1 MGCLCPKLKLN
12 KFNKY
17 LNEKLNE
24 EPAPIEKEDQ
34 DILITVGNPKYPD
47 ISQKRKLAEFLISN
61 DFNIFK
67 KHLEQVK
74 QLSDEDFYELFKGNT
89 NHNFNVPNKRKF
101 KELAQKFDDNYELI
115 SNYYNNEEY
124 YDNIKKIWRLN
135 ILQKLKEEEDFSKKE
150 EIMKKINLN
159 QNEWDKEFKEY
170 FYSIIMQKSEKPY
183 GERIKNY
190 IQADYGN
197 FDDLIKNVNKCKKNV
212 EKSEESHCN
221 KVLKANLDT
230 TASKL
235 ISKFLPLFLK
245 NFEEEIRKMPDE
257 LRKKEEQ
264 NAYDRIKDMI
274 VNESD
279 RNKLIK
285 EVEKI
290 YAKEITQSQK
300 ENATFGFV
308 SEFEELK
315 ILSIKFTEQEEKEW
329 GIFEDDE
336 EILDFKEVGFSD
348 KAQVFFKNNAI
359 KHAYL
364 GLSLANLTY
373 SLLHLGQTFMNK
385 EILNNLNKKYKA
397 ELDRIENNFR
407 KHQSKVEIIPDDI
420 DEAIEK
426 IIELGKIF
434 QTDLDEINELISN
447 IENDIL
453 GVQTEKNKSIFNA
466 IGSGLGG
473 LLGIVGMAYT
483 EGNDRKEYAGG
494 TLADI
499 LALIANCSDIS
510 VQQKI
515 INDLKTN
522 RDRANNLKK
531 EIEKEID
538 KLRQKF
544 EALKCKHYS

>member
-1 MGCLCPKLKLN
+1 
-12 KFNKY
+12 
-17 LNEKLNE
+17 
-24 EPAPIEKEDQ
+24 
-34 DILITVGNPKYPD
+34 
-47 ISQKRKLAEFLISN
+47 
-61 DFNIFK
+61 
-67 KHLEQVK
+67 
-74 QLSDEDFYELFKGNT
+74 
-89 NHNFNVPNKRKF
+89 
-101 KELAQKFDDNYELI
+101 
-115 SNYYNNEEY
+115 
-124 YDNIKKIWRLN
+124 
-135 ILQKLKEEEDFSKKE
+135 
-150 EIMKKINLN
+150 MKKINLN

>member
-74 QLSDEDFYELFKGNT
+74 QLSDEDFYELFEGNT
-89 NHNFNVPNKRKF
+89 KHNFNVPNKREF
-101 KELAQKFDDNYELI
+101 KQLAQKFDDNYELI

>member
-89 NHNFNVPNKRKF
+89 NHNFNVPNKREF

-150 EIMKKINLN
+150 EIMKKIDLN

-434 QTDLDEINELISN
+434 QADLDEINELISN

>member
-89 NHNFNVPNKRKF
+89 NHNFNVPNKREF

-170 FYSIIMQKSEKPY
+170 FDSIIMQKSEKPY
-183 GERIKNY
+183 GERIQNY
-190 IQADYGN
+190 IQAFYGN

>member
-89 NHNFNVPNKRKF
+89 NHNFNVPNKREF
-101 KELAQKFDDNYELI
+101 KQLAQKFDDNYELI

>member
-89 NHNFNVPNKRKF
+89 NHNFNVPNKREF

>member
-12 KFNKY
+12 KFIKD

-34 DILITVGNPKYPD
+34 DIHITVGNPKYPD

-61 DFNIFK
+61 DLNIFK
-67 KHLEQVK
+67 KLLMQVK
-74 QLSDEDFYELFKGNT
+74 QLSDEDFYQLFEGNT
-89 NHNFNVPNKRKF
+89 KHNFNVPNK
-101 KELAQKFDDNYELI
+101 KEFIQLVQKFDDNYELI
-115 SNYYNNEEY
+115 SKYYNNEKY
-124 YDNIKKIWRLN
+124 YDNMKKIWRLN
-135 ILQKLKEEEDFSKKE
+135 ILQKLIEEEDFSKKE
-150 EIMKKINLN
+150 DIINKMNLN
-159 QNEWDKEFKEY
+159 KNEWDEEFKDC
-170 FYSIIMQKSEKPY
+170 FYSIIMGKPKKSY
-183 GERIKNY
+183 GERINNY
-190 IQADYGN
+190 IQANYGN
-197 FDDLIKNVNKCKKNV
+197 FDDLIKAVNKCKKNV

-235 ISKFLPLFLK
+235 INKFLPLFLK

-264 NAYDRIKDMI
+264 NAYDTIKDI
-274 VNESD
+274 IYDESD
-279 RNKLIK
+279 RNKLIN
-285 EVEKI
+285 EVKKI
-290 YAKEITQSQK
+290 YEKEISESQK

-315 ILSIKFTEQEEKEW
+315 NLSTKFNEENDYW
-329 GIFEDDE
+329 DLFEDE
-336 EILDFKEVGFSD
+336 EQLEFKKLGFSD

-359 KHAYL
+359 KHAFL
-364 GLSLANLTY
+364 GLSLANFTY
-373 SLLHLGQTFMNK
+373 SVLHLTQTFMK
-385 EILNNLNKKYKA
+385 REILNNLNKKYKA
-397 ELDRIENNFR
+397 EIDRIEDNFR
-407 KHQSKVEIIPDDI
+407 RHQSKVEIIPDDI

-434 QTDLDEINELISN
+434 QADLDEINELINN

-453 GVQTEKNKSIFNA
+453 GVQTERNKSIFNV

-483 EGNDRKEYAGG
+483 EGNDRKEYAAG
-494 TLADI
+494 TLADF
-499 LALIANCSDIS
+499 LAIISNCTDIS
-510 VQQKI
+510 MQQQM
-515 INDLKTN
+515 INQLKAN
-522 RDRANNLKK
+522 QDRAKSLKK
-531 EIEKEID
+531 EIEEEID
-538 KLRQKF
+538 KLRKKF

>member
-1 MGCLCPKLKLN
+1 LCPKLKLN

-74 QLSDEDFYELFKGNT
+74 QLSDEDFYELFEGNT
-89 NHNFNVPNKRKF
+89 NHNFNVPNKREF
-101 KELAQKFDDNYELI
+101 KQLAQKFDDNYELI

>member
-34 DILITVGNPKYPD
+34 DIHITVGNPKYPD

-89 NHNFNVPNKRKF
+89 NHNFNVPNKREF
-101 KELAQKFDDNYELI
+101 KQLAQKFDDNYELI

-150 EIMKKINLN
+150 EIMKKIDLN

>member
-34 DILITVGNPKYPD
+34 DIHITVGNPKYPD

-74 QLSDEDFYELFKGNT
+74 QLSDEDFYELFEGNT
-89 NHNFNVPNKRKF
+89 KHNFNVPNKREF
-101 KELAQKFDDNYELI
+101 KQLAQKFDDNYELI

-170 FYSIIMQKSEKPY
+170 FDSIIMQKSEKPY
-183 GERIKNY
+183 GERIQNY
-190 IQADYGN
+190 IQAFYGN

-544 EALKCKHYS
+544 EALKWKHSA

>member
-34 DILITVGNPKYPD
+34 DIHITVGNPKYPD

-89 NHNFNVPNKRKF
+89 NHNFNVPNKREF